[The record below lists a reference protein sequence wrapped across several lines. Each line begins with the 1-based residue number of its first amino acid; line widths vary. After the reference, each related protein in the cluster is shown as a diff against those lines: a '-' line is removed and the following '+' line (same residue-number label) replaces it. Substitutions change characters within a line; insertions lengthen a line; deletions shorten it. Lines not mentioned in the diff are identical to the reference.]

1 MLQYCSIIFIHCV
14 GVMSEEEAKG
24 KNQGM
29 KLHLSDAKQTK
40 KNNCE
45 LSSKKEAVIVAGLG
59 FFLHCIPGFVTIEKG
74 KTNKLTKQTN
84 NRHIPSSS
92 SSVMLMDTKFA

>member
-45 LSSKKEAVIVAGLG
+45 LSSKKRGCDCCRAGV
-59 FFLHCIPGFVTIEKG
+59 FLHCIPGFVTIEKRENKQAN
-74 KTNKLTKQTN
+74 KTNKQ
-84 NRHIPSSS
+84 
-92 SSVMLMDTKFA
+92 

>member
-14 GVMSEEEAKG
+14 GVMSEEEAKE

-45 LSSKKEAVIVAGLG
+45 LSSKKQAVIVAGL
-59 FFLHCIPGFVTIEKG
+59 FFCTVFLD
-74 KTNKLTKQTN
+74 L
-84 NRHIPSSS
+84 
-92 SSVMLMDTKFA
+92 

>member
-45 LSSKKEAVIVAGLG
+45 LSSKKEAVIVAGLV
-59 FFLHCIPGFVTIEKG
+59 FFALYSWICDHRKRENKQAN
-74 KTNKLTKQTN
+74 KTNKQ
-84 NRHIPSSS
+84 
-92 SSVMLMDTKFA
+92 

>member
-59 FFLHCIPGFVTIEKG
+59 VFFALYSWICDHRKRENKQAN
-74 KTNKLTKQTN
+74 KTNKQ
-84 NRHIPSSS
+84 
-92 SSVMLMDTKFA
+92 